1 MEEGILDV
9 KLMDWPVLGVSKG
22 EHCADCSRFDN
33 RTESFVVVDAGPL
46 SEAADDPTCI
56 VSVQRAISMK
66 FMFENPLAGDNISLG
81 GARNKIPSVVRHESS
96 IFFFHGMT
104 PERISKGV
112 AA

>member
-1 MEEGILDV
+1 
-9 KLMDWPVLGVSKG
+9 
-22 EHCADCSRFDN
+22 
-33 RTESFVVVDAGPL
+33 
-46 SEAADDPTCI
+46 
-56 VSVQRAISMK
+56 MK